1 VHPWTFRRAANPSE
15 WPPWTFGWIRTPD
28 LHEFMET
35 LERNGNLIDC
45 RSEPVDCH
53 EIGIARAIEPI
64 CP

>member
-1 VHPWTFRRAANPSE
+1 MAPLDVRVDSNT
-15 WPPWTFGWIRTPD
+15 D

-35 LERNGNLIDC
+35 LESNDNLIDC

-64 CP
+64 RP